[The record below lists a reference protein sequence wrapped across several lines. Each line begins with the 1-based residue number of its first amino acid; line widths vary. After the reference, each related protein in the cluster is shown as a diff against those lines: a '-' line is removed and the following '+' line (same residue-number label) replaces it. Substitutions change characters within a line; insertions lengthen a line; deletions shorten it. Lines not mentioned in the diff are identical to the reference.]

1 MGEIIEG
8 MIREHMIFTGRVQGV
23 GFRYK
28 VCYIAR
34 HHGMTGFAQNEYDGS
49 VTVELQGTKEQM
61 DDLIQ
66 ILQHDSYIQIDN
78 VSREEIEI
86 KKEKGFQIR
95 G

>member
-1 MGEIIEG
+1 

-34 HHGMTGFAQNEYDGS
+34 HHGMTGFAHNEYDGS

-61 DDLIQ
+61 DELIQ
-66 ILQHDSYIQIDN
+66 ILQHDTYIRIDN
-78 VSREEIEI
+78 VSWVEMEL
-86 KKEKGFQIR
+86 KDEKGFQIR

>member
-1 MGEIIEG
+1 
-8 MIREHMIFTGRVQGV
+8 MIRERMIFTGRVQGV

-34 HHGMTGFAQNEYDGS
+34 TYGMTGFACNEYDGS
-49 VTVELQGTKEQM
+49 VTVELQGTREKIDE
-61 DDLIQ
+61 LIG
-66 ILQHDSYIQIDN
+66 ILQRDSYIRIESI
-78 VSREEIEI
+78 VRETIEI